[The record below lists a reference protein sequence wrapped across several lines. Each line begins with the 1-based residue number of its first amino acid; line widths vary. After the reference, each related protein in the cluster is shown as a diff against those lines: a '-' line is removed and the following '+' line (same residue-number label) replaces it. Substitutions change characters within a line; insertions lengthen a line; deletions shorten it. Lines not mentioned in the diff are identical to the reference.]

1 MSLNL
6 GLAPGATLRQGTYR
20 IEKVLGQGG
29 FGITYLAT
37 DLSLERLVAV
47 KEFFPKDFCDR
58 DASTSHV
65 TLGTTGSEELIL
77 KMKAKFLKEAR
88 NIAKL
93 NHPGIIKIYASF
105 EENNTAYYVMEYID
119 GESLSGMVKQGGPLP
134 ETKALSYIKK
144 VGHALEY
151 IHDNKINH
159 LDVKPA
165 NIMVRRVDDEPI
177 LIDFGLSKQ
186 YDTNGHQTST
196 TPVGISHGFAPLEQY
211 NAGGVNEFSPQT
223 DIYSLGATLYYLLS
237 GVVPPQATLLVDDS
251 LTFPKNISAQMVTP
265 ISKAMAVSRKQ
276 RYETVSSFLNDLN
289 GETDNTVIV
298 DDSTSSS
305 QSKPDLESKSPQH
318 PETSG
323 NDGKGRTKLNWA
335 LLILVAVF
343 IVMIV
348 LSLTFCGEGSTSPF
362 PAVSGRSYT
371 VNGVTF
377 EMIKVEGG
385 SFQMGGSDWDAFGD
399 EKPVHTEYVFSFQI
413 GKTEVTQAL
422 WKAVMGDNP
431 SYFSGDD
438 LPVENVSWDDCQ
450 IFISKLNEMT
460 GEEFRLPTEAEW
472 EYAARGGNKSHGY
485 KYSGSWR
492 LSKVAWNEENGGER
506 THTVATKWP
515 NELGIYDMSGNV
527 DEWTSDLW
535 SYGYNC
541 DRNGGSEGTE
551 RVRRGGSWSSDAVH
565 CRVSCRSTGAEP
577 SLTLEF
583 LGLRLAL

>member
-1 MSLNL
+1 MNL

-20 IEKVLGQGG
+20 IERVLGQGG

-37 DLSLERLVAV
+37 DVSLDRLVAV

-265 ISKAMAVSRKQ
+265 ISKAMAVSSKQ
-276 RYETVSSFLNDLN
+276 RYETD
-289 GETDNTVIV
+289 
-298 DDSTSSS
+298 
-305 QSKPDLESKSPQH
+305 
-318 PETSG
+318 
-323 NDGKGRTKLNWA
+323 
-335 LLILVAVF
+335 
-343 IVMIV
+343 MIV
-348 LSLTFCGEGSTSPF
+348 
-362 PAVSGRSYT
+362 
-371 VNGVTF
+371 
-377 EMIKVEGG
+377 
-385 SFQMGGSDWDAFGD
+385 
-399 EKPVHTEYVFSFQI
+399 
-413 GKTEVTQAL
+413 
-422 WKAVMGDNP
+422 
-431 SYFSGDD
+431 
-438 LPVENVSWDDCQ
+438 
-450 IFISKLNEMT
+450 
-460 GEEFRLPTEAEW
+460 
-472 EYAARGGNKSHGY
+472 
-485 KYSGSWR
+485 
-492 LSKVAWNEENGGER
+492 
-506 THTVATKWP
+506 
-515 NELGIYDMSGNV
+515 
-527 DEWTSDLW
+527 
-535 SYGYNC
+535 
-541 DRNGGSEGTE
+541 
-551 RVRRGGSWSSDAVH
+551 
-565 CRVSCRSTGAEP
+565 
-577 SLTLEF
+577 
-583 LGLRLAL
+583 